1 MIPQSVAEMLGSVGG
16 HNWTLKCAVLVVV
29 LFLRNND

>member
-1 MIPQSVAEMLGSVGG
+1 MNPQAEMLRSVGG
-16 HNWTLKCAVLVVV
+16 HNWTFKRAVLVVV